1 MNKFDIRILKSIYND
16 LLSTTGEAEKNLV
29 FANEEQAKRYI
40 ELSKIVLEDFDRYLR
55 SEEAEIESRENNGE
69 D

>member
-16 LLSTTGEAEKNLV
+16 LLSTIGEAEKNLV

-40 ELSKIVLEDFDRYLR
+40 ELLKIVLEDFDRYFTQ
-55 SEEAEIESRENNGE
+55 
-69 D
+69 